1 MGPHAGQLWPNL
13 RLSLRFPT
21 SVSLCF
27 IPVSVSV
34 WVSVS
39 FSLHPCLSLSAP
51 SSPQAFLSISLPSAS
66 PFPLHPSSLHRPPS
80 SFLPSPLLASLWLWV
95 CAAIF
100 TPCLSLSPSLSLCL
114 CGVRPPSSSHH
125 VTSIPFC
132 LPGLAVSA
140 CSLCTAEAEF
150 CARLEKIKVL

>member
-100 TPCLSLSPSLSLCL
+100 TPCLSVSIFVSLPLWC
-114 CGVRPPSSSHH
+114 P
-125 VTSIPFC
+125 TSILISSRHLHTFLLARFGCIC
-132 LPGLAVSA
+132 LLPMYSRG
-140 CSLCTAEAEF
+140 
-150 CARLEKIKVL
+150 